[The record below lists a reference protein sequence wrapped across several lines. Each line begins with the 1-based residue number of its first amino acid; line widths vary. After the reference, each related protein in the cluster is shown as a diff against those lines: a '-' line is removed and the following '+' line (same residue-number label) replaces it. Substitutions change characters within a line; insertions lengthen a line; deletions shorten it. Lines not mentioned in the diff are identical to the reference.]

1 MKQIDGKNLDKSL
14 VGFNPSTFYGKSIGD
29 GNAIKSLSFDI
40 VRDNKM
46 EAKYYSLDWIDK
58 VDKKLILLKDPDKGI
73 SNEAIE
79 IEIKK

>member
-1 MKQIDGKNLDKSL
+1 
-14 VGFNPSTFYGKSIGD
+14 
-29 GNAIKSLSFDI
+29 
-40 VRDNKM
+40 M